1 MEFFQS
7 LYPAKKIK
15 ELINALKELQ
25 DNLGDF
31 NDYHVHIGIL
41 KDFRKSSSNEAAAK
55 AVKKLIKTL
64 KQKQHTTRNSFAERF
79 RTFSLQYNQD
89 RFRELFTESFK
100 G

>member
-15 ELINALKELQ
+15 ELIKALKELQ

-41 KDFRKSSSNEAAAK
+41 KGFRKDSSDEE
-55 AVKKLIKTL
+55 AVKACRKLINTL
-64 KQKQHTTRNSFAERF
+64 KNRQHTTRNSFAERF
-79 RTFSLQYNQD
+79 KAFSQQENQNE
-89 RFRELFTESFK
+89 FRELFGGSFQ